1 MKLIGKLD
9 SSLVYEMDRGQYVIV
24 DPDTKHYVVTWTW
37 LGLLGRNFDM
47 FMKCDTADEDDE
59 CLAIIE
65 ENLESIARKLSDVFG
80 NVDTEDGQEW
90 LKDQDE
96 FYNAL
101 EDGQVYN
108 WFD

>member
-24 DPDTKHYVVTWTW
+24 DPDTKRYIVTWTW
-37 LGLLGRNFDM
+37 FGLLGRNYDTFT
-47 FMKCDTADEDDE
+47 KCDTADEDDE